1 MPTRGYSGFM
11 RYFGV
16 YEVARIMLK
25 DHLMDCN
32 VTWFIIILSVSL
44 MYLCLSLKG
53 SGHFISHWNL
63 GKNYVVCV
71 EIGYGIS
78 SFQQTRE

>member
-1 MPTRGYSGFM
+1 
-11 RYFGV
+11 
-16 YEVARIMLK
+16 
-25 DHLMDCN
+25 
-32 VTWFIIILSVSL
+32 

-53 SGHFISHWNL
+53 SGHFVSHWNL

-78 SFQQTRE
+78 SFQQTREWINLADLVKLTCELVSD